1 MKKKN
6 QALVDLFDGLEVYGG
21 RVDGHLTL
29 SENLADLGGIQIALA
44 TLKKEEPSANLKEF
58 FEHYAR
64 SRREMVAVDYGRYQL
79 QVDTHSP
86 EEFRVNLQLQQMDD
100 FYEVY
105 HIQEGDPMYRAP
117 EERMVIW

>member
-1 MKKKN
+1 M
-6 QALVDLFDGLEVYGG
+6 FDGLEVYGG
-21 RVDGHLTL
+21 RINGQQTL
-29 SENLADLGGIQIALA
+29 SENLADLGGIQIALS

-64 SRREMVAVDYGRYQL
+64 SRREMVAVDYGHYQL

-86 EEFRVNLQLQQMDD
+86 EEFRVNLQLQQIDD

-117 EERMVIW
+117 EERLVMW

>member
-1 MKKKN
+1 M
-6 QALVDLFDGLEVYGG
+6 FDGLEVYGG
-21 RVDGHLTL
+21 RINGQQTL
-29 SENLADLGGIQIALA
+29 SENLADLGRIQIALA

-64 SRREMVAVDYGRYQL
+64 SRREIVAVDYGRYQL

-105 HIQEGDPMYRAP
+105 TIQKGDPMYRAP
-117 EERMVIW
+117 EERLVMW